1 MFGFS
6 WPKQHYFITQ
16 QPLYHV
22 TLPFATLP
30 PFTTLPP
37 STTRCRA
44 FGWITV
50 SSSWT
55 SAESLR
61 PGGHLTE
68 PWTLCRSLSTA
79 ESGPSTSD
87 SSDHMTSRRLPS
99 GCTAATSRYDAP
111 EFVLI
116 GVNIVQLYNGLLSK
130 CIYVIT
136 TTSGFHR
143 KGGGGG
149 GGERTWDFPPQA
161 KIPPLPL
168 PPKSYMSVKLCIL
181 KLSMAIL

>member
-68 PWTLCRSLSTA
+68 PWTLCRSLSTT
-79 ESGPSTSD
+79 ESGPCTSD
-87 SSDHMTSRRLPS
+87 SSHHMTSRRLPS
-99 GCTAATSRYDAP
+99 GCTTATSRYDTL
-111 EFVLI
+111 ESVLI
-116 GVNIVQLYNGLLSK
+116 GVNIVQLYNGLSQPHQDF
-130 CIYVIT
+130 I
-136 TTSGFHR
+136 
-143 KGGGGG
+143 
-149 GGERTWDFPPQA
+149 EREEPGISHPKQKFPP
-161 KIPPLPL
+161 PPL
-168 PPKSYMSVKLCIL
+168 KSYMSVKLCLL